1 MSRFAKGTCMVKLHV
16 SPVFVG
22 SHLTL
27 GPAPWFR
34 VVRDKLYQGLGEDVV
49 GELKSHQ
56 WNIRGRHYTVMQ
68 ADANSTLHFESA
80 TGQAGEEQGPFEELY
95 VVDGSIYGDRKLL
108 AQYDEHNR
116 TWRSSRTM
124 EPYPVIV
131 LTSRGLAAP
140 ERIANFK
147 TAAR

>member
-1 MSRFAKGTCMVKLHV
+1 MPKQAVEPRRLTGMVKLHV

-22 SHLTL
+22 SHVTL

-34 VVRDKLYQGLGEDVV
+34 VVRDQLFQGVGEDAVAQ
-49 GELKSHQ
+49 LRSHQ

-68 ADANSTLHFESA
+68 ADPDSSLHFESA
-80 TGQAGEEQGPFEELY
+80 DGEPREELGPFEELY
-95 VVDGSIYGDRKLL
+95 VVDGSIYGDKRLL

-116 TWRSSRTM
+116 TWRSSATM
-124 EPYPVIV
+124 EAYPVVVIS
-131 LTSRGLAAP
+131 TRG
-140 ERIANFK
+140 FT